1 MMKALRFSMLLVL
14 VSALALLAPLAL
26 ASPPDPNWIRRIYDD
41 GDLDNVISII
51 TLSDALLEPSLLDA
65 CSLPIVIAL
74 LNQTDERSAPSEA
87 LPFMHARA
95 PPAF

>member
-1 MMKALRFSMLLVL
+1 MKALRFSMLLVL

-26 ASPPDPNWIRRIYDD
+26 ANPPDPNWIRGLYDD

-51 TLSDALLEPSLLDA
+51 TLSDAWLEPSPLDA
-65 CSLPIVIAL
+65 SSTPIVIAL

-87 LPFMHARA
+87 LPVMQARA
-95 PPAF
+95 PPAL